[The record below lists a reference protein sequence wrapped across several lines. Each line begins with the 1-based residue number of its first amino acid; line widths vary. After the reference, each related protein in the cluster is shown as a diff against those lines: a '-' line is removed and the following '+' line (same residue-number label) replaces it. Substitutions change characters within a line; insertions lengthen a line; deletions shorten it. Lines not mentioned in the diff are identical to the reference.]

1 MGEAWR
7 RIVASGIVDRPNP
20 RCGEQPSA
28 GLREGIRLFNDGEFF
43 ECHEVLEDIWRAE
56 SDPLRYLYQ
65 GILQI
70 GVGFHHLRNNNHRGA
85 VSLLSSGIDKVRRF
99 EPTCLSID
107 TSRLADEAQRC
118 LDDVVALGRERLREF
133 DWSQVPTVHIEPT
146 ETAP

>member
-7 RIVASGIVDRPNP
+7 RVVASGAVDRPNP
-20 RCGEQPSA
+20 RCDDPPPP
-28 GLREGIRLFNDGEFF
+28 LLVDGIRLFNERRFF
-43 ECHEVLEDIWRAE
+43 ECHEELEEIWKQER
-56 SDPLRYLYQ
+56 DPIRYLYQ

-107 TSRLADEAQRC
+107 TSRLAEEAQRC

-146 ETAP
+146 ETDP